1 MNRPLLRMQ
10 EIRKQYPGVLALA
23 DVTFELQA
31 GEVHCLVGENGA
43 GKSTLMKILSGA
55 LTKDSGSVFIAGKEV
70 AIASPADAQ
79 HLGIGMIY
87 QDYKLIPDLCVAEN
101 ILLGREPRRGR
112 SLFIDF
118 ARLHELAS
126 EILSQLGEDIPTAT
140 LVRDLSS
147 AQQEMVEIAKA
158 LSRKVRIIAMD
169 EPSAAL
175 TEKERKNLFGVI
187 RRLKSEG
194 VGIIYVSHRLEEIFE
209 IGDTLTVL
217 RDGKTIHTC
226 PVAEAD
232 RRSLVRWMV
241 GRELENEYP
250 KADLVRGEEILRLE
264 GVSTAVVKNVSL
276 SLYRGEVFGMAGL
289 VGAGRSELARTIF
302 GADPVDAGKIIFEG
316 KEIRPRSPREAI
328 DLGIGLLTEDRN
340 KYGLIME
347 MGVRENITLANLQE
361 VVRKY
366 FIRPSLEEEVGA
378 RYIEELKI
386 KTPTSTQAVEHL
398 SGGNRQKV
406 ILARWLFT
414 ESKLL
419 IFDEPTAGIDV
430 GIKYEIY
437 NLINR
442 LAANGIGV
450 IVISSDLPELLGIC
464 DRIAVLWEGKLTGIL
479 SRSEA
484 TQEAVMT
491 LATGGVPEA
500 HAG

>member
-1 MNRPLLRMQ
+1 MTSVLLRME

-23 DVTFELQA
+23 DVTFELHA
-31 GEVHCLVGENGA
+31 GEVHCLLGENGA

-55 LTKDSGSVFIAGKEV
+55 LTKDSGSILIDGREAP
-70 AIASPADAQ
+70 ISSPADARRM
-79 HLGIGMIY
+79 GIGMIY
-87 QDYKLIPDLCVAEN
+87 QDFKLIPDLTIAEN

-112 SLFIDF
+112 SPFIDF
-118 ARLHELAS
+118 SRLHETARG
-126 EILSQLGEDIPTAT
+126 ILTQLGEHIPTTT

-147 AQQEMVEIAKA
+147 AQQQMVEIAKA
-158 LSRKVRIIAMD
+158 LSNKVRILAMD

-175 TEKERKNLFGVI
+175 TEKERNNLFAVI
-187 RRLKSEG
+187 RSLKAEG
-194 VGIIYVSHRLEEIFE
+194 VGVIYVSHRLEEIFE
-209 IGDTLTVL
+209 IGDRLTVL

-250 KADLVRGEEILRLE
+250 KAELKRGSEILRLE
-264 GVSTAVVKNVSL
+264 GVSAGFVKDVSL
-276 SLYRGEVFGMAGL
+276 SLYRGEIFGMAGL
-289 VGAGRSELARTIF
+289 VGAGRSELARAIF
-302 GADPVDAGKIIFEG
+302 GADPLRRGKIFFEG

-340 KYGLIME
+340 QYGLIME
-347 MGVRENITLANLQE
+347 MGVRENITLANLTK
-361 VVRKY
+361 VVKNF
-366 FIRPSLEEEVGA
+366 FIRPSLEEEVAA
-378 RYIEELKI
+378 RFIDELKI
-386 KTPTSTQAVEHL
+386 KTPSSTQAVEHL

-430 GIKYEIY
+430 GIKFEIY

-442 LAANGIGV
+442 LAARGIGI

-479 SRSEA
+479 SRGEA
-484 TQEAVMT
+484 TQESVMT

-500 HAG
+500 HA